1 MGGHAHRQGNVCPR
15 VLHYRLGDMTLWRTG
30 QETLACSIT
39 GVSGTGQDL
48 TGKGFRWPFLGVA
61 VGVPFQGTN
70 HASAWK
76 SPAGQSGM
84 PGIDRSFQKGMRVG
98 RAPSL
103 AWARVR
109 TSRGVIRFAHPS
121 GQPAAVTFATLGS
134 YRSLVESEV
143 CIKAS
148 DGRLRRPGS
157 RLPGG

>member
-48 TGKGFRWPFLGVA
+48 TGKGFRWPLLGVA
-61 VGVPFQGTN
+61 VGVPFRGTN

-76 SPAGQSGM
+76 SPAGRSGM
-84 PGIDRSFQKGMRVG
+84 PGIDRSFQKGERVG

-121 GQPAAVTFATLGS
+121 GQPAAVTFATRGS

-148 DGRLRRPGS
+148 GGRLRRPGF